1 MIHPLFRL
9 LLSRP
14 QMLAE
19 HVGAYAELASAEA
32 AEAAVVLR
40 TRTLLAVAAV
50 VCGLLGL
57 GLAGVALLLL
67 AALPSTQMP
76 MPWLLALVPLVP
88 LALGLACWQAAR
100 RQPPAPAFSLLRR
113 QVALDAALLRAVDE
127 ARA

>member
-40 TRTLLAVAAV
+40 TRSLLAVAAV
-50 VCGLLGL
+50 ACGLLGL

-67 AALPSTQMP
+67 AALPSAQMP
-76 MPWLLALVPLVP
+76 LPWLLALVPLTP
-88 LALGLACWQAAR
+88 LALGLGCWQAAR

-113 QVALDAALLRAVDE
+113 QVALDAALLRESDE

>member
-32 AEAAVVLR
+32 AEAAAVLR
-40 TRTLLAVAAV
+40 TRTLMALAAVASF
-50 VCGLLGL
+50 LLGL

-67 AALPSTQMP
+67 AALPLAQMP
-76 MPWLLALVPLVP
+76 MPWLLALVPLTG
-88 LALGLACWQAAR
+88 LALGLGFWRAAR
-100 RQPPAPAFSLLRR
+100 QQPPAPAFALLRR
-113 QVALDAALLRAVDE
+113 QVALDAALLRESDE